1 MATDDD
7 NDRNKTVKAPLDSA
21 RMRDLVLDHVLD
33 NAAIFLPGDGNQVEA
48 FVTLMNSLEK
58 MVTKIA
64 LKAMANRMNLSPLP
78 TFWGTISPNPNHDV
92 TDDRLF
98 ETRFRIVEQVG
109 DNDPF
114 KDEIL
119 SKEDADESY
128 GTDFVNTYWGSLG
141 EKCPNKVQTG
151 DRTLWFSIVRYPR
164 PDMTQSQDASVSNK
178 IGYRAPSLG

>member
-7 NDRNKTVKAPLDSA
+7 NDRNKTVKAPFDST

-33 NAAIFLPGDGNQVEA
+33 NAAIFLPGDGNEVEA
-48 FVTLMNSLEK
+48 FVTLMDSLEK
-58 MVTKIA
+58 MATKIA
-64 LKAMANRMNLSPLP
+64 LEAMANRMNLSALP
-78 TFWGTISPNPNHDV
+78 TFSGTISPNQSHDV